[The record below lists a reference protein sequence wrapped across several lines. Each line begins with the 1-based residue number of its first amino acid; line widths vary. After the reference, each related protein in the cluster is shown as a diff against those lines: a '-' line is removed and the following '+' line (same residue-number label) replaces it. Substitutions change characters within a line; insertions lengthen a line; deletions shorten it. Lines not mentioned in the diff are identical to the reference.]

1 MKNSRIRITAVLFAI
16 AVTLSGCGDA
26 LYELTAEEETIL
38 VNYAAQAVAKFNTYQ
53 QDGEVFV
60 RQELLEEEETEA
72 VAPAPEESLGEE
84 ALLETDTEEPGEMAD
99 VSQSQAMQ
107 APEQAG
113 GADSPSTM
121 TDALDLGVVSA
132 DYMGNELTKTYM
144 AEDYYAV
151 DAEVGKQFLVVK
163 YNLVNTSNQALHIDI
178 LAMTPTF
185 VAVVNGDQKVPAQ
198 TTILLNDLST
208 YQSDIEVEGTNETVL
223 LFQIPEEVESVSS
236 LQLNV
241 TMNGKQFTINL

>member
-60 RQELLEEEETEA
+60 RQDVLDEEETEA
-72 VAPAPEESLGEE
+72 AAAEPEESLGEE
-84 ALLETDTEEPGEMAD
+84 ALLETDTEEPGETTDM
-99 VSQSQAMQ
+99 SQSQATS
-107 APEQAG
+107 ALEQTE
-113 GADSPSTM
+113 DTPSTSTM
-121 TDALDLGVVSA
+121 TEALDLGVVTA

-144 AEDYYAV
+144 EEDYYAV
-151 DAEVGKQFLVVK
+151 DAEAGKQFLVVK

-178 LAMTPTF
+178 LAMTPAF

-198 TTILLNDLST
+198 TTILLDDLST
-208 YQSDIEVEGTNETVL
+208 YQSDIEVGGTNETVL
-223 LFQIPEEVESVSS
+223 LFQIPEDVESVSS